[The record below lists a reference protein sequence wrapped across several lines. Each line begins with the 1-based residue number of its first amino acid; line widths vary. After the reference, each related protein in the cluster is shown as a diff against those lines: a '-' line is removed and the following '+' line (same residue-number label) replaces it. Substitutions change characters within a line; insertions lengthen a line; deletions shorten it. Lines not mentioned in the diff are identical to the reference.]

1 MNLDRLNERQQETWT
16 SGDFPKMGVELAIA
30 GELLCEAVPVYAGD
44 RVLDVGTASGNT
56 ALAAARRRARVTAID
71 LVPSLLERARQRASA
86 EGLTVDFEQGD
97 AMALAFPDGSFD
109 VVMTTFGAIF
119 APDAEQTAAEMSRV
133 CRPGGKVAFAAWTPD
148 GMLGRLFEL
157 LAGYAPAE
165 LALAAPNEW
174 GDEAKFRKRLGPY
187 SSEIAVQRQAVFFRA
202 LSAQHWVEFMK
213 TYFGPAIRAFGAS
226 SPMAQ
231 KKLAEEMADLVSEF
245 NGAGNGTILARSE
258 YLEIVATR
266 RA

>member
-1 MNLDRLNERQQETWT
+1 MNLDQLNERQQETWT

-30 GELLCEAVPVYAGD
+30 GELLCESVPVYAGD

-71 LVPSLLERARQRASA
+71 LVPSLLERGRQRASA
-86 EGLTVDFEQGD
+86 EGLTIDFQQGD

-133 CRPGGKVAFAAWTPD
+133 CRAGGKIAFAAWTPD

-174 GDEAKFRKRLGPY
+174 GKEAKFQKRLGPY
-187 SSEIAVQRQAVFFRA
+187 SSEIAVQRQAVYFRA

-226 SPMAQ
+226 TPTAQ
-231 KKLAEEMADLVSEF
+231 DKLSEEMADLILEF
-245 NGAGNGTILARSE
+245 NRAGNGTILARSE